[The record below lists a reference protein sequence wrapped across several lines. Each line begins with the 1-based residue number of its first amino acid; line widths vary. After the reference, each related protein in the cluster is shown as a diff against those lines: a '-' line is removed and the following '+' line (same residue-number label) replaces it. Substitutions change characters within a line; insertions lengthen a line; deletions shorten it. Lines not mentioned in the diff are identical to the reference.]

1 MERLLKFSDY
11 NRSAWDKQ
19 VDQRN
24 KWTLPVDNK
33 IIMNAKR
40 GEWKVVLTPQKPV
53 PKEWFP
59 ELSGCRTLCLASAG
73 GQQAPVL
80 AAAGA
85 EVTVFDNSPKQLN
98 QDKLVA
104 ERENLKL
111 ELELGDMRDLS
122 KFDDESF
129 DLIFHP
135 VSNCFI
141 DDVNLVWKE
150 CFRVLR
156 SGGVLMSGFVNPI
169 RYIFDQFKIEEGEL
183 ELRHSI
189 PYTDL
194 NDLSVKEKQMLEEKG
209 LPFEFGHTLED
220 QIGGQLKAGFVITD
234 FYEDIFDPAEDK
246 LSEYLPTFA
255 ASRSVKP

>member
-1 MERLLKFSDY
+1 MKFSDY

-59 ELSGCRTLCLASAG
+59 KLSGCRTLCLASAG